1 MDLRGASLSWAP
13 KDKSSRKNVLEVSGG
28 GWEKARG
35 LMDGLRPSV
44 GKAQEGGPGGR
55 GTGILRAQSQSC
67 VHLGDLSTVFLILWI
82 LQFPLQELSL

>member
-35 LMDGLRPSV
+35 LTDGLRPSE
-44 GKAQEGGPGGR
+44 GKPKK
-55 GTGILRAQSQSC
+55 
-67 VHLGDLSTVFLILWI
+67 GDLGRVGLEFSGLKAKVVSTLGICPQCF
-82 LQFPLQELSL
+82 